1 MSTAVSSLA
10 EQMLPILER
19 YGVRKAGVF
28 GSYARGDARPG
39 SDLDLL
45 VDLPPGSSLLDLV
58 GLQLDLSEALGMEV
72 DAGTYASIHPLVRE
86 RILRDEIRIL

>member
-1 MSTAVSSLA
+1 MSSAVSSLA

-19 YGVRKAGVF
+19 YGVRKAGIF
-28 GSYARGDARPG
+28 GSYARGDTRLG

-58 GLQLDLSEALGMEV
+58 GLQLDLGELLGIQV
-72 DAGTYASIHPLVRE
+72 DAGTYASIHPLVRD